1 MKFRKLGQSD
11 LNMSVITL
19 GTWGMG
25 GDFWGKV
32 DDEQSIAT
40 IQAALDAG
48 ITTIDTAPAYGRG
61 HSEEL
66 IGKAIKGRRRE
77 DIILATKV
85 GIDIHHNKE
94 HICTPET
101 IAQEIEES
109 LQRLGTDYIDLY
121 QVHWP
126 DDKVPFEETFGE
138 LETMRKQG
146 KIRYIGVSNFSVE
159 QTEEASKYCQI
170 VSTQPQYSLLV
181 REIEKELLPYCV
193 EKNIGILSYGSIGA
207 GALTGK
213 FKEKPVFKE
222 DDERASFYTFFQEQN
237 WPRTKKMIDTL
248 EEIASGHGKPTV
260 HAAINWVLK
269 QKGITVAL
277 VGARTPEQV
286 RMNAQAAEWELT
298 DEENA
303 KIEAAYAKI
312 FE

>member
-11 LNMSVITL
+11 LNCSVIGL
-19 GTWGMG
+19 GTWGLAG
-25 GDFWGKV
+25 SFWGKV
-32 DDEQSIAT
+32 DDDQSIAT
-40 IQAALDAG
+40 IRAGLEAG
-48 ITTIDTAPAYGRG
+48 INLIDTAPVYGDG
-61 HSEEL
+61 HSEEVV
-66 IGKAIKGRRRE
+66 GRALEGLKRE
-77 DIILATKV
+77 DIVLATKC
-85 GIDIHHNKE
+85 GRFT
-94 HICTPET
+94 CET
-101 IAQEIEES
+101 EKIRQELETS
-109 LQRLGTDYIDLY
+109 LKRLKTDYIDLY

-138 LETMRKQG
+138 LENMRKQG

-181 REIEKELLPYCV
+181 RDIEKDILPYCV

-237 WPRTKKMIDTL
+237 WPKTKQMIDTL
-248 EEIASGHGKPTV
+248 EEIAASHGKPTV

-269 QKGITVAL
+269 QKGISVAL

-286 RMNAQAAEWELT
+286 RMNAQAADWELT

-303 KIEAAYAKI
+303 KILQAYDRI

>member
-11 LNMSVITL
+11 LNCSVIGL
-19 GTWGMG
+19 GTWGMAG
-25 GDFWGKV
+25 SFWGKG
-32 DDEQSIAT
+32 DDDQSIAT
-40 IQAALDAG
+40 IRAGLEAG
-48 ITTIDTAPAYGRG
+48 INLIDTAPVYGDG
-61 HSEEL
+61 HSEEVV
-66 IGKAIKGRRRE
+66 GKALEGLKRE
-77 DIILATKV
+77 DIVLATKC
-85 GIDIHHNKE
+85 GRFT
-94 HICTPET
+94 CET
-101 IAQEIEES
+101 EKIRQELETS
-109 LQRLGTDYIDLY
+109 LKRLKTDYIDLY

-138 LETMRKQG
+138 LENMRKQG

-181 REIEKELLPYCV
+181 RDIEKDILPYCV

-237 WPRTKKMIDTL
+237 WPKTKQMIDTL
-248 EEIASGHGKPTV
+248 EEIASSHGKPTV
-260 HAAINWVLK
+260 HAAINWGLK
-269 QKGITVAL
+269 QKGISVAL

-286 RMNAQAAEWELT
+286 RMNAQAADWELT

-303 KIEAAYAKI
+303 KILQAYDKI

>member
-11 LNMSVITL
+11 LNCSVIGL
-19 GTWGMG
+19 GTWGMAG
-25 GDFWGKV
+25 SFWGKV
-32 DDEQSIAT
+32 DDDQSIAT
-40 IQAALDAG
+40 IRAGLEAG
-48 ITTIDTAPAYGRG
+48 INLIDTAPVYGDG
-61 HSEEL
+61 HSEEVV
-66 IGKAIKGRRRE
+66 GRALEGLKRE
-77 DIILATKV
+77 DIVLATKC
-85 GIDIHHNKE
+85 GRFT
-94 HICTPET
+94 CET
-101 IAQEIEES
+101 EKIRQELETS
-109 LQRLGTDYIDLY
+109 LKRLKTDYIDLY

-138 LETMRKQG
+138 LENMRKQG

-181 REIEKELLPYCV
+181 RDIEKDILPYCV

-222 DDERASFYTFFQEQN
+222 DDERAAFYTFFQEQN
-237 WPRTKKMIDTL
+237 WPKTKQMIDTL
-248 EEIASGHGKPTV
+248 EEIAASHGKPTV

-269 QKGITVAL
+269 QKGISVAL

-286 RMNAQAAEWELT
+286 RMNAQAADWELT

-303 KIEAAYAKI
+303 KILQAYDRI

>member
-11 LNMSVITL
+11 LNCSVIGL
-19 GTWGMG
+19 GTWGMAG
-25 GDFWGKV
+25 SFWGKV
-32 DDEQSIAT
+32 DDDQSIAT
-40 IQAALDAG
+40 IRAGLEAG
-48 ITTIDTAPAYGRG
+48 INLIDTAPVYGDG
-61 HSEEL
+61 HSEEVV
-66 IGKAIKGRRRE
+66 GRALEGVKRE
-77 DIILATKV
+77 DVVLATKC
-85 GIDIHHNKE
+85 GRFT
-94 HICTPET
+94 CET
-101 IAQEIEES
+101 EKIRQELETS
-109 LQRLGTDYIDLY
+109 LKRLKTDYLDLY

-303 KIEAAYAKI
+303 RILQAYDKI

>member
-11 LNMSVITL
+11 LNCSVIGL
-19 GTWGMG
+19 GTWGMAG
-25 GDFWGKV
+25 SFWGKV
-32 DDEQSIAT
+32 DDDQSIAT
-40 IQAALDAG
+40 IRAGLEAG
-48 ITTIDTAPAYGRG
+48 INLIDTAPVYGDG
-61 HSEEL
+61 HSEEVV
-66 IGKAIKGRRRE
+66 GRALEGLKRE
-77 DIILATKV
+77 DIVLATKC
-85 GIDIHHNKE
+85 GRFT
-94 HICTPET
+94 CET
-101 IAQEIEES
+101 EKIRQELETS
-109 LQRLGTDYIDLY
+109 LKRLKTDYIDLY

-138 LETMRKQG
+138 LENMRKQG

-181 REIEKELLPYCV
+181 RDIEKDILPYCV

-237 WPRTKKMIDTL
+237 WPKTKQMIDTL
-248 EEIASGHGKPTV
+248 EEIAASHGKPTV

-269 QKGITVAL
+269 QKGISVAL

-286 RMNAQAAEWELT
+286 RINAQAADWELT

-303 KIEAAYAKI
+303 KILQAYDKI

>member
-1 MKFRKLGQSD
+1 
-11 LNMSVITL
+11 
-19 GTWGMG
+19 MG
-25 GDFWGKV
+25 HGWQLWGKV
-32 DDEQSIAT
+32 DDDQSIAT
-40 IQAALDAG
+40 IRAGLEAG
-48 ITTIDTAPAYGRG
+48 INLIDTAPVYGDG
-61 HSEEL
+61 HSEEVV
-66 IGKAIKGRRRE
+66 GRALEGLKRE
-77 DIILATKV
+77 DIVLATKC
-85 GIDIHHNKE
+85 GRFT
-94 HICTPET
+94 CET
-101 IAQEIEES
+101 EKIRQELETS
-109 LQRLGTDYIDLY
+109 LKRLKTDYIDLY

-138 LETMRKQG
+138 LENMRKQG

-181 REIEKELLPYCV
+181 RDIEKDILPYCV

-237 WPRTKKMIDTL
+237 WPKTKQMIDTL
-248 EEIASGHGKPTV
+248 EEIAASHGKPTV

-269 QKGITVAL
+269 QKGISVAL

-286 RMNAQAAEWELT
+286 RMNAQAADWELT

-303 KIEAAYAKI
+303 KILQAYDRI

>member
-11 LNMSVITL
+11 LNCSVIGL
-19 GTWGMG
+19 GTWGMAG
-25 GDFWGKV
+25 SFWGKV
-32 DDEQSIAT
+32 DDDQSIAT
-40 IQAALDAG
+40 IRAGLEAG
-48 ITTIDTAPAYGRG
+48 INLIDTAPVYGDG
-61 HSEEL
+61 HSEEVV
-66 IGKAIKGRRRE
+66 GKALEGLKRE
-77 DIILATKV
+77 DIVLATKC
-85 GIDIHHNKE
+85 GRFT
-94 HICTPET
+94 CET
-101 IAQEIEES
+101 EKIRQELETS
-109 LQRLGTDYIDLY
+109 LKRLKTDYIDLY

-138 LETMRKQG
+138 LENMRKQG

-159 QTEEASKYCQI
+159 QTEEVSKYCQI

-181 REIEKELLPYCV
+181 RDIEKDILPYCV

-237 WPRTKKMIDTL
+237 WPKTKQMIDTL
-248 EEIASGHGKPTV
+248 EEIASSHGKPTV

-269 QKGITVAL
+269 QKGISVAL

-286 RMNAQAAEWELT
+286 RMNAQAADWELT

-303 KIEAAYAKI
+303 KILQAYDKI

>member
-11 LNMSVITL
+11 LNCSVIGL
-19 GTWGMG
+19 GTWGMAG
-25 GDFWGKV
+25 SFWGKV
-32 DDEQSIAT
+32 DDDQSIAT
-40 IQAALDAG
+40 IRAGLEAG
-48 ITTIDTAPAYGRG
+48 INLIDTAPVYGDG
-61 HSEEL
+61 HSEEVV
-66 IGKAIKGRRRE
+66 GRALEGVKRE
-77 DIILATKV
+77 DVVLATKC
-85 GIDIHHNKE
+85 GRFT
-94 HICTPET
+94 CET
-101 IAQEIEES
+101 EKIRQELETS
-109 LQRLGTDYIDLY
+109 LKRLKTDYIDLY

-303 KIEAAYAKI
+303 RILQAYDKI

>member
-11 LNMSVITL
+11 LNCSVIGL
-19 GTWGMG
+19 GTWGMAG
-25 GDFWGKV
+25 SFWGKV
-32 DDEQSIAT
+32 DDDQSIAT
-40 IQAALDAG
+40 IRAGLEAG
-48 ITTIDTAPAYGRG
+48 INLIDTAPVYGDG
-61 HSEEL
+61 HSEEVV
-66 IGKAIKGRRRE
+66 GRALEGLKRE
-77 DIILATKV
+77 DIVLATKC
-85 GIDIHHNKE
+85 GRFT
-94 HICTPET
+94 CET
-101 IAQEIEES
+101 EKIRQELETS
-109 LQRLGTDYIDLY
+109 LKRLKTDYIDLY

-138 LETMRKQG
+138 LENMRKQG

-181 REIEKELLPYCV
+181 RDIEKDILPYCV
-193 EKNIGILSYGSIGA
+193 EKNIGILGA

-237 WPRTKKMIDTL
+237 WPKTKQMIDTL
-248 EEIASGHGKPTV
+248 EEIAASHGKPTV

-269 QKGITVAL
+269 QKGISVAL

-286 RMNAQAAEWELT
+286 RMNAQAADWELT

-303 KIEAAYAKI
+303 KILQAYDRI

>member
-11 LNMSVITL
+11 LNCSVIGL
-19 GTWGMG
+19 GTWGMAG
-25 GDFWGKV
+25 SFWGKV
-32 DDEQSIAT
+32 DDDQSIAT
-40 IQAALDAG
+40 IRAGLEAG
-48 ITTIDTAPAYGRG
+48 INLIDTAPVYGDG
-61 HSEEL
+61 HSEEVV
-66 IGKAIKGRRRE
+66 GRALEGLKRE
-77 DIILATKV
+77 DIVLATKC
-85 GIDIHHNKE
+85 GRFT
-94 HICTPET
+94 CET
-101 IAQEIEES
+101 EKIRQELETS
-109 LQRLGTDYIDLY
+109 LKRLKTDYIDLY

-138 LETMRKQG
+138 LENMRKQG

-181 REIEKELLPYCV
+181 RDIEKDILPYCV

-237 WPRTKKMIDTL
+237 WPKTKQMIDTL
-248 EEIASGHGKPTV
+248 EEIAASHGKPTV

-269 QKGITVAL
+269 QKGISVAL

-286 RMNAQAAEWELT
+286 RINAQAADWELT

-303 KIEAAYAKI
+303 KILQAYDKF

>member
-11 LNMSVITL
+11 LNCSVIGL
-19 GTWGMG
+19 GTWGMAG
-25 GDFWGKV
+25 SFWGKV
-32 DDEQSIAT
+32 DDDQSIAT
-40 IQAALDAG
+40 IRAGLEAG
-48 ITTIDTAPAYGRG
+48 INLIDTAPVYGDG
-61 HSEEL
+61 HSEEVV
-66 IGKAIKGRRRE
+66 GKALEGLKRE
-77 DIILATKV
+77 DIVLATKC
-85 GIDIHHNKE
+85 GRFT
-94 HICTPET
+94 CET
-101 IAQEIEES
+101 EKIRQELETS
-109 LQRLGTDYIDLY
+109 LKRLKTDYIDLY

-138 LETMRKQG
+138 LENMRKQG

-181 REIEKELLPYCV
+181 RDIEKDILPYCV
-193 EKNIGILSYGSIGA
+193 EKNIGILSYDSIGA

-237 WPRTKKMIDTL
+237 WPKTKQMIDTL
-248 EEIASGHGKPTV
+248 EEIASSHGKPTV

-269 QKGITVAL
+269 QKGISVAL

-286 RMNAQAAEWELT
+286 RMNAQAADWELT

-303 KIEAAYAKI
+303 KILQAYDKI

>member
-11 LNMSVITL
+11 LNCSVIGL
-19 GTWGMG
+19 GTWGMAG
-25 GDFWGKV
+25 SFWGKV
-32 DDEQSIAT
+32 DDDQSIAT
-40 IQAALDAG
+40 IRAGLEAG
-48 ITTIDTAPAYGRG
+48 INLIDTAPVYGDG
-61 HSEEL
+61 HSEEVV
-66 IGKAIKGRRRE
+66 GRALEGLKRE
-77 DIILATKV
+77 DIVLATKC
-85 GIDIHHNKE
+85 GRFT
-94 HICTPET
+94 CET
-101 IAQEIEES
+101 EKIRQELETS
-109 LQRLGTDYIDLY
+109 LKRLKTDYIDLY

-138 LETMRKQG
+138 LENMRKQG

-181 REIEKELLPYCV
+181 RDIEKDILLYCV

-237 WPRTKKMIDTL
+237 WPKTKQMIDTL
-248 EEIASGHGKPTV
+248 EEIAASHGKPTV

-269 QKGITVAL
+269 QKGISVAL

-286 RMNAQAAEWELT
+286 RMNAQAADWELT

-303 KIEAAYAKI
+303 KILQAYDRI

>member
-11 LNMSVITL
+11 LNCSVIGL
-19 GTWGMG
+19 GTWGMAG
-25 GDFWGKV
+25 SFWGKV
-32 DDEQSIAT
+32 DDDQSIAT
-40 IQAALDAG
+40 IRAGLEAG
-48 ITTIDTAPAYGRG
+48 INLIDTAPVYGDG
-61 HSEEL
+61 HSEEVV
-66 IGKAIKGRRRE
+66 GKALEGLKRE
-77 DIILATKV
+77 DMVLATKC
-85 GIDIHHNKE
+85 GRFT
-94 HICTPET
+94 CET
-101 IAQEIEES
+101 EKIRQELETS
-109 LQRLGTDYIDLY
+109 LKRLKTDYIDLY

-138 LETMRKQG
+138 LENMRKQG

-181 REIEKELLPYCV
+181 RDIEKDILPYCV

-237 WPRTKKMIDTL
+237 WPKTKQMIDTL
-248 EEIASGHGKPTV
+248 EEIASSHGKPTV

-269 QKGITVAL
+269 QKGISVAL

-286 RMNAQAAEWELT
+286 RMNAQAADWELT

-303 KIEAAYAKI
+303 KILQAYDKI

>member
-11 LNMSVITL
+11 LNCSVIGL
-19 GTWGMG
+19 GTWGMAG
-25 GDFWGKV
+25 SFWGKV
-32 DDEQSIAT
+32 DDDQSIAT
-40 IQAALDAG
+40 IRAGLEAG
-48 ITTIDTAPAYGRG
+48 INLIDTAPVYGDG
-61 HSEEL
+61 HSEEVV
-66 IGKAIKGRRRE
+66 GRALEGVKRE
-77 DIILATKV
+77 DVVLATKC
-85 GIDIHHNKE
+85 GRFT
-94 HICTPET
+94 CET
-101 IAQEIEES
+101 EKIRQELETS
-109 LQRLGTDYIDLY
+109 LKRLKTDYIDLY

-286 RMNAQAAEWELT
+286 IMNAQAAEWELT

>member
-11 LNMSVITL
+11 LNCSVIGL
-19 GTWGMG
+19 GTWGMAG
-25 GDFWGKV
+25 SFWGKV
-32 DDEQSIAT
+32 DDDQSIAT
-40 IQAALDAG
+40 IRAGLEAG
-48 ITTIDTAPAYGRG
+48 INLIATAPVYGDG
-61 HSEEL
+61 HSEEVV
-66 IGKAIKGRRRE
+66 GRALEGLKRE
-77 DIILATKV
+77 DIVLATKC
-85 GIDIHHNKE
+85 GRFT
-94 HICTPET
+94 CET
-101 IAQEIEES
+101 EKIRQELETS
-109 LQRLGTDYIDLY
+109 LKRLKTDYIDLY

-138 LETMRKQG
+138 LENMRKQG

-181 REIEKELLPYCV
+181 RDIEKDILPYCV

-237 WPRTKKMIDTL
+237 WPKTKQMIDTL
-248 EEIASGHGKPTV
+248 EEIAASHGKPTV

-269 QKGITVAL
+269 QKGISVAL

-286 RMNAQAAEWELT
+286 RMNAQAADWELT

-303 KIEAAYAKI
+303 KILQAYDRI

>member
-11 LNMSVITL
+11 LNCSVIGL
-19 GTWGMG
+19 GTWGMAG
-25 GDFWGKV
+25 SFWGKV
-32 DDEQSIAT
+32 DDDQSIAT
-40 IQAALDAG
+40 IRAGLEAG
-48 ITTIDTAPAYGRG
+48 INLIDTAPVYGDG
-61 HSEEL
+61 HSEEVV
-66 IGKAIKGRRRE
+66 GKALEGLKRE
-77 DIILATKV
+77 DIVLATKC
-85 GIDIHHNKE
+85 GRFT
-94 HICTPET
+94 CET
-101 IAQEIEES
+101 EKIRQELETS
-109 LQRLGTDYIDLY
+109 LKRLKTDYIDLY

-138 LETMRKQG
+138 LENMRKQG

-181 REIEKELLPYCV
+181 RDIEKDILPYCV

-237 WPRTKKMIDTL
+237 WPKTKQMIDTL
-248 EEIASGHGKPTV
+248 EEIAASHGKPTV

-269 QKGITVAL
+269 QKGISVAL

-286 RMNAQAAEWELT
+286 RMNAQAADWELT

-303 KIEAAYAKI
+303 KILQAYDRI

>member
-11 LNMSVITL
+11 LNCSVIGL
-19 GTWGMG
+19 GTWGMVG
-25 GDFWGKV
+25 SFWGKV
-32 DDEQSIAT
+32 DDDQSIAT
-40 IQAALDAG
+40 IRAGLEAG
-48 ITTIDTAPAYGRG
+48 INLIDTAPVYGDG
-61 HSEEL
+61 HSEEVV
-66 IGKAIKGRRRE
+66 GRALEGLKRE
-77 DIILATKV
+77 DIVLATKC
-85 GIDIHHNKE
+85 GRFT
-94 HICTPET
+94 CET
-101 IAQEIEES
+101 EKIRQELETS
-109 LQRLGTDYIDLY
+109 LKRLKTDYIDLY

-138 LETMRKQG
+138 LENMRKQG

-181 REIEKELLPYCV
+181 RDIEKDILPYCV

-237 WPRTKKMIDTL
+237 WPKTKQMIDTL
-248 EEIASGHGKPTV
+248 EEIAASHGKPTV

-269 QKGITVAL
+269 QKGISVAL

-286 RMNAQAAEWELT
+286 RMNAQAADWELT

-303 KIEAAYAKI
+303 KILQAYDRI

>member
-11 LNMSVITL
+11 LNCSVIGL
-19 GTWGMG
+19 GTWGMAG
-25 GDFWGKV
+25 SFWGKV
-32 DDEQSIAT
+32 DDDQSIAT
-40 IQAALDAG
+40 IRAGLEAG
-48 ITTIDTAPAYGRG
+48 INLIDTAPVYGDG
-61 HSEEL
+61 HSEEVV
-66 IGKAIKGRRRE
+66 GRALEGLKRE
-77 DIILATKV
+77 DIVLATKC
-85 GIDIHHNKE
+85 GRFT
-94 HICTPET
+94 CET
-101 IAQEIEES
+101 EKIRQELETS
-109 LQRLGTDYIDLY
+109 LKRLKTDYIDLY
-121 QVHWP
+121 QVHGP

-138 LETMRKQG
+138 LENMRKQG

-181 REIEKELLPYCV
+181 RDIEKDILPYCV

-222 DDERASFYTFFQEQN
+222 DDERAAFYTFFQEQN
-237 WPRTKKMIDTL
+237 WPKTKQMIDTL
-248 EEIASGHGKPTV
+248 EEIAASHGKPTV

-269 QKGITVAL
+269 QKGISVAL

-286 RMNAQAAEWELT
+286 RMNAQAADWELT

-303 KIEAAYAKI
+303 KILQAYDRI

>member
-1 MKFRKLGQSD
+1 MAGS
-11 LNMSVITL
+11 
-19 GTWGMG
+19 
-25 GDFWGKV
+25 FWGKV
-32 DDEQSIAT
+32 DDDQSIAT
-40 IQAALDAG
+40 IRAGLEAG
-48 ITTIDTAPAYGRG
+48 INLIDTAPVYGDG
-61 HSEEL
+61 HSEEVV
-66 IGKAIKGRRRE
+66 GKALEGLKRE
-77 DIILATKV
+77 DIVLATKC
-85 GIDIHHNKE
+85 GRFT
-94 HICTPET
+94 CET
-101 IAQEIEES
+101 EKIRQELETS
-109 LQRLGTDYIDLY
+109 LKRLKTDYIDLY

-138 LETMRKQG
+138 LENMRKQG

-181 REIEKELLPYCV
+181 RDIEKDILPYCV

-237 WPRTKKMIDTL
+237 WPKTKQMIDTL
-248 EEIASGHGKPTV
+248 EEIASSHGKPTV

-269 QKGITVAL
+269 QKGISVAL

-286 RMNAQAAEWELT
+286 RMNAQAADWELT

-303 KIEAAYAKI
+303 KILQAYDKI

>member
-11 LNMSVITL
+11 LNCSVIGL
-19 GTWGMG
+19 GTWGMAG
-25 GDFWGKV
+25 SFWGKV
-32 DDEQSIAT
+32 DDDQSIAT
-40 IQAALDAG
+40 IRAGLEAG
-48 ITTIDTAPAYGRG
+48 INLIDTAPVYGDG
-61 HSEEL
+61 HSEEVV
-66 IGKAIKGRRRE
+66 GRALEGLKRE
-77 DIILATKV
+77 DIVLATKC
-85 GIDIHHNKE
+85 GRFT
-94 HICTPET
+94 CET
-101 IAQEIEES
+101 EKIRQELETS
-109 LQRLGTDYIDLY
+109 LKRLKTDYIDLY

-138 LETMRKQG
+138 LENMRKQG

-170 VSTQPQYSLLV
+170 VSTQPQYSLLG
-181 REIEKELLPYCV
+181 RDIEKDILPYCV

-237 WPRTKKMIDTL
+237 WPKTKQMIDTL
-248 EEIASGHGKPTV
+248 EEIAASHGKPTV

-269 QKGITVAL
+269 QKGISVAL

-286 RMNAQAAEWELT
+286 RMNAQAADWELT

-303 KIEAAYAKI
+303 KILQAYDRI

>member
-11 LNMSVITL
+11 LNCSVIGL
-19 GTWGMG
+19 GTWGMAG
-25 GDFWGKV
+25 SFWGKV
-32 DDEQSIAT
+32 DDDQSIAT
-40 IQAALDAG
+40 IRAGLEAG
-48 ITTIDTAPAYGRG
+48 INLIDTAPVYGDG
-61 HSEEL
+61 HSEEVV
-66 IGKAIKGRRRE
+66 GRALEGLKRE
-77 DIILATKV
+77 DIVLATKC
-85 GIDIHHNKE
+85 GRFT
-94 HICTPET
+94 CET
-101 IAQEIEES
+101 EKIRQELETS
-109 LQRLGTDYIDLY
+109 LKRLKTDYIDLY

-138 LETMRKQG
+138 LENMRKQG

-181 REIEKELLPYCV
+181 RDIEKDILPYCV

-237 WPRTKKMIDTL
+237 WPKTKQMIDTL
-248 EEIASGHGKPTV
+248 EEIAASHGKPTV

-269 QKGITVAL
+269 QKGISVAL

-286 RMNAQAAEWELT
+286 RMNAQAADWELT

-303 KIEAAYAKI
+303 KILQAYDRI

>member
-11 LNMSVITL
+11 LNCSVIGL
-19 GTWGMG
+19 GTWGMAG
-25 GDFWGKV
+25 SFWGKV
-32 DDEQSIAT
+32 DDDQSIAT
-40 IQAALDAG
+40 IRAGLEAG
-48 ITTIDTAPAYGRG
+48 INLIDTAPVYGDG
-61 HSEEL
+61 HSEEVV
-66 IGKAIKGRRRE
+66 GRALEGLKRE
-77 DIILATKV
+77 DIVLATKC
-85 GIDIHHNKE
+85 GRFT
-94 HICTPET
+94 CET
-101 IAQEIEES
+101 EKIRQELETS
-109 LQRLGTDYIDLY
+109 LKRLKTDYIDLY

-138 LETMRKQG
+138 LDNMRKQG

-181 REIEKELLPYCV
+181 RDIEKDILPYCV

-237 WPRTKKMIDTL
+237 WPKTKQMIDTL
-248 EEIASGHGKPTV
+248 EEIAASHGKPTV

-269 QKGITVAL
+269 QKGISVAL

-286 RMNAQAAEWELT
+286 RMNAQAADWELT

-303 KIEAAYAKI
+303 KILQAYDRI

>member
-11 LNMSVITL
+11 LNCSVIGL
-19 GTWGMG
+19 GTWGMAG
-25 GDFWGKV
+25 SFWGKV
-32 DDEQSIAT
+32 DDDQSIAT
-40 IQAALDAG
+40 IRAGLEAG
-48 ITTIDTAPAYGRG
+48 INLIDTAPVYGDG
-61 HSEEL
+61 HSEEVV
-66 IGKAIKGRRRE
+66 GRALEGLKRE
-77 DIILATKV
+77 DIVLATKC
-85 GIDIHHNKE
+85 GRFT
-94 HICTPET
+94 CET
-101 IAQEIEES
+101 EKIRQELETS
-109 LQRLGTDYIDLY
+109 LKRLKTDYIDLY

-138 LETMRKQG
+138 LENMRKQG

-181 REIEKELLPYCV
+181 RDIEKDILPYCV

-237 WPRTKKMIDTL
+237 WPKTKQMIDTL
-248 EEIASGHGKPTV
+248 EEIAASHGKPTV

-269 QKGITVAL
+269 QKGISVAL

-286 RMNAQAAEWELT
+286 RMNAQAADWKLT

-303 KIEAAYAKI
+303 KILQAYDRI
-312 FE
+312 FD

>member
-11 LNMSVITL
+11 LNCSVIGL
-19 GTWGMG
+19 GTWGMAG
-25 GDFWGKV
+25 SFWGKV
-32 DDEQSIAT
+32 DDDQSIAT
-40 IQAALDAG
+40 IRAGLEAG
-48 ITTIDTAPAYGRG
+48 INLIDTAPVYGDG
-61 HSEEL
+61 HSEDVV
-66 IGKAIKGRRRE
+66 GRALEGLKRE
-77 DIILATKV
+77 DIVLATKC
-85 GIDIHHNKE
+85 GRFT
-94 HICTPET
+94 CET
-101 IAQEIEES
+101 EKIRQELETS
-109 LQRLGTDYIDLY
+109 LKRLKTDYIDLY

-138 LETMRKQG
+138 LENMRKQG

-181 REIEKELLPYCV
+181 RDIEKDILPYCV

-237 WPRTKKMIDTL
+237 WPKTKQMIDTL
-248 EEIASGHGKPTV
+248 EEIAASHGKPTV

-269 QKGITVAL
+269 QKGISVAL

-286 RMNAQAAEWELT
+286 RMNAQAADWELT

-303 KIEAAYAKI
+303 KILQAYDRI

>member
-11 LNMSVITL
+11 LNCSVIGL
-19 GTWGMG
+19 GTWGMAG
-25 GDFWGKV
+25 SFWGKV
-32 DDEQSIAT
+32 DDDQSIAT
-40 IQAALDAG
+40 IRAGLEAG
-48 ITTIDTAPAYGRG
+48 INLIDTAPVYGDG
-61 HSEEL
+61 HSEEVV
-66 IGKAIKGRRRE
+66 GRALEGLKRE
-77 DIILATKV
+77 DIVLATKC
-85 GIDIHHNKE
+85 GRFT
-94 HICTPET
+94 CET
-101 IAQEIEES
+101 EKIRQELETS
-109 LQRLGTDYIDLY
+109 LKRLKTDYIDLY

-138 LETMRKQG
+138 LENMRKQG

-181 REIEKELLPYCV
+181 RDIEKDMLPCCV

-237 WPRTKKMIDTL
+237 WPKTKQMIDTL
-248 EEIASGHGKPTV
+248 EEIAASHGKPTV

-269 QKGITVAL
+269 QKGISVAL

-286 RMNAQAAEWELT
+286 RMNAQAADWELT

-303 KIEAAYAKI
+303 KILQAYDRI

>member
-11 LNMSVITL
+11 LNCSVIGL
-19 GTWGMG
+19 GTWGMAG
-25 GDFWGKV
+25 SFWGKV
-32 DDEQSIAT
+32 DDDQSIAT
-40 IQAALDAG
+40 IRAGLEAG
-48 ITTIDTAPAYGRG
+48 INLIDTAPVYGDG
-61 HSEEL
+61 HSEEVV
-66 IGKAIKGRRRE
+66 GRALEGLKRE
-77 DIILATKV
+77 DIVLATKC
-85 GIDIHHNKE
+85 GRFT
-94 HICTPET
+94 CET
-101 IAQEIEES
+101 EKIRQELETS
-109 LQRLGTDYIDLY
+109 LKRLKTDYIDLY

-138 LETMRKQG
+138 LENMRKQG

-181 REIEKELLPYCV
+181 RDIEKDILPYCV

-237 WPRTKKMIDTL
+237 WPKTKQMIDTL
-248 EEIASGHGKPTV
+248 EEIAASHGKPTV

-286 RMNAQAAEWELT
+286 RINAQAADWELT

-303 KIEAAYAKI
+303 KILQAYDRI

>member
-11 LNMSVITL
+11 LNCSGIGL
-19 GTWGMG
+19 GTWGMAG
-25 GDFWGKV
+25 SFWGKV
-32 DDEQSIAT
+32 DDDQSIAT
-40 IQAALDAG
+40 IRAGLEAG
-48 ITTIDTAPAYGRG
+48 INLIDTAPVYGDG
-61 HSEEL
+61 HSEEVV
-66 IGKAIKGRRRE
+66 GRALEGLKRE
-77 DIILATKV
+77 DIVLATKC
-85 GIDIHHNKE
+85 GRFT
-94 HICTPET
+94 CET
-101 IAQEIEES
+101 EKIRQELETS
-109 LQRLGTDYIDLY
+109 LKRLKTDYIDLY

-138 LETMRKQG
+138 LENMRKQG

-181 REIEKELLPYCV
+181 RDIEKDILPYCV

-237 WPRTKKMIDTL
+237 WPKTKQMIDTL
-248 EEIASGHGKPTV
+248 EEIAASHGKPTV

-269 QKGITVAL
+269 QKGISVAL

-286 RMNAQAAEWELT
+286 RMNAQAADWELT

-303 KIEAAYAKI
+303 KILQAYDRI

>member
-11 LNMSVITL
+11 LNCSVIGL
-19 GTWGMG
+19 GTWGMAG
-25 GDFWGKV
+25 SFWGKV
-32 DDEQSIAT
+32 DDDQSIAT
-40 IQAALDAG
+40 IRAGLEAG
-48 ITTIDTAPAYGRG
+48 INLIDTAPVYGDG
-61 HSEEL
+61 HSEEVV
-66 IGKAIKGRRRE
+66 GRALEGLKRE
-77 DIILATKV
+77 DIVLATKC
-85 GIDIHHNKE
+85 GRFT
-94 HICTPET
+94 CET
-101 IAQEIEES
+101 EKIRQELETS
-109 LQRLGTDYIDLY
+109 LKRLKTDYIDLY

-138 LETMRKQG
+138 LENMRKQG

-181 REIEKELLPYCV
+181 RDIEKDILPYCV

-237 WPRTKKMIDTL
+237 WPKTKQMIDTL
-248 EEIASGHGKPTV
+248 EEIAASHGKPTV

-269 QKGITVAL
+269 QKGISVAL
-277 VGARTPEQV
+277 VGAR
-286 RMNAQAAEWELT
+286 MNAQAADWELT

-303 KIEAAYAKI
+303 KILQAYDRI

>member
-11 LNMSVITL
+11 LNCSVIGL
-19 GTWGMG
+19 GTWGMAG
-25 GDFWGKV
+25 SFWGKV
-32 DDEQSIAT
+32 DDDQSIAT
-40 IQAALDAG
+40 IRAGLEAG
-48 ITTIDTAPAYGRG
+48 INLIDTAPVYGDG
-61 HSEEL
+61 HSEEVV
-66 IGKAIKGRRRE
+66 GRALEGLKRE
-77 DIILATKV
+77 DIVLATKC
-85 GIDIHHNKE
+85 GRFT
-94 HICTPET
+94 CET
-101 IAQEIEES
+101 EKIRQELETS
-109 LQRLGTDYIDLY
+109 LKRLKTDYIDLY

-138 LETMRKQG
+138 LENMRKQG

-181 REIEKELLPYCV
+181 REIEKDILPYCV
-193 EKNIGILSYGSIGA
+193 QKNIGILSYGSIGA

-237 WPRTKKMIDTL
+237 WPKTKQMIDTL
-248 EEIASGHGKPTV
+248 EEIAASHGKPTV

-269 QKGITVAL
+269 QKGISVAL

-286 RMNAQAAEWELT
+286 RMNAQAADWELT

-303 KIEAAYAKI
+303 KILQAYDRI

>member
-11 LNMSVITL
+11 LNCSVIGL
-19 GTWGMG
+19 GTWGMAG
-25 GDFWGKV
+25 SFWGKV
-32 DDEQSIAT
+32 DDDQSIAT
-40 IQAALDAG
+40 IRAGLEAG
-48 ITTIDTAPAYGRG
+48 INLIDTAPVYGDG
-61 HSEEL
+61 HSEEVV
-66 IGKAIKGRRRE
+66 GRALEGLKRE
-77 DIILATKV
+77 DIVLATKF
-85 GIDIHHNKE
+85 GRFT
-94 HICTPET
+94 CET
-101 IAQEIEES
+101 EKIRQELETS
-109 LQRLGTDYIDLY
+109 LKRLKTDYIDLY

-138 LETMRKQG
+138 LENMRKQG

-181 REIEKELLPYCV
+181 RDIEKDILPYCV

-237 WPRTKKMIDTL
+237 WPKTKQMIDTL
-248 EEIASGHGKPTV
+248 EEIAASHGKPTV

-269 QKGITVAL
+269 QKGISVAL

-286 RMNAQAAEWELT
+286 RMNAQAADWELT

-303 KIEAAYAKI
+303 KILQAYDRI

>member
-11 LNMSVITL
+11 LNCSVIGL
-19 GTWGMG
+19 GTWGMAG
-25 GDFWGKV
+25 SFWGKV
-32 DDEQSIAT
+32 DDDQSIAT
-40 IQAALDAG
+40 IRAGLEAG
-48 ITTIDTAPAYGRG
+48 INLIDTAPVYGDG
-61 HSEEL
+61 HSEEVV
-66 IGKAIKGRRRE
+66 GRALEGLKRE
-77 DIILATKV
+77 DIVLATKC
-85 GIDIHHNKE
+85 GRFT
-94 HICTPET
+94 CET
-101 IAQEIEES
+101 EKIRQELETS
-109 LQRLGTDYIDLY
+109 LKRLKTDYIDLY

-138 LETMRKQG
+138 LENMRKQG

-181 REIEKELLPYCV
+181 RDIEKDILPYCV

-222 DDERASFYTFFQEQN
+222 DDECASFYTFFQEQN
-237 WPRTKKMIDTL
+237 WPKTKQMIDTL
-248 EEIASGHGKPTV
+248 EEIAASHGKPTV

-269 QKGITVAL
+269 QKGISVAL

-286 RMNAQAAEWELT
+286 RMNAQAADWELT

-303 KIEAAYAKI
+303 KILQAYDRI

>member
-11 LNMSVITL
+11 LNCSVIGL
-19 GTWGMG
+19 GTWGMAG
-25 GDFWGKV
+25 SFWGKV
-32 DDEQSIAT
+32 DDDQSIAT
-40 IQAALDAG
+40 IRAGLEAG
-48 ITTIDTAPAYGRG
+48 INLIDTAPVYGDG
-61 HSEEL
+61 HSEEVV
-66 IGKAIKGRRRE
+66 GKALEGLKRE
-77 DIILATKV
+77 DIVLATKC
-85 GIDIHHNKE
+85 GRFT
-94 HICTPET
+94 CET
-101 IAQEIEES
+101 EKIRQELETS
-109 LQRLGTDYIDLY
+109 LKRLKTDYIDLY

-138 LETMRKQG
+138 LENMRKQG

-181 REIEKELLPYCV
+181 RDIEKDILPYCV

-222 DDERASFYTFFQEQN
+222 DAERASFYTFFQEQN
-237 WPRTKKMIDTL
+237 WPKTKQMIDTL
-248 EEIASGHGKPTV
+248 EEIAASHGKPTV

-269 QKGITVAL
+269 QKGISVAL

-286 RMNAQAAEWELT
+286 RMNAQAADWELT

-303 KIEAAYAKI
+303 KILQAYDRI

>member
-11 LNMSVITL
+11 LNCSVIGL
-19 GTWGMG
+19 GTWGMAG
-25 GDFWGKV
+25 SFWGKV
-32 DDEQSIAT
+32 DDDQSIAT
-40 IQAALDAG
+40 IRAGLEAG
-48 ITTIDTAPAYGRG
+48 INLIDTAPVYGDG
-61 HSEEL
+61 HSEEVV
-66 IGKAIKGRRRE
+66 GRALEGLKRE
-77 DIILATKV
+77 DIVLATKC
-85 GIDIHHNKE
+85 GRFT
-94 HICTPET
+94 CET
-101 IAQEIEES
+101 EKIRQELETS
-109 LQRLGTDYIDLY
+109 LKRLKTDYIDLY

-138 LETMRKQG
+138 LENMRKQG

-181 REIEKELLPYCV
+181 RDIEKDILPYCV

-237 WPRTKKMIDTL
+237 WPKTKQMIDTL
-248 EEIASGHGKPTV
+248 EEIAASHGKPTV

-269 QKGITVAL
+269 QKGISVAL

-286 RMNAQAAEWELT
+286 RMNSQAADWELT

-303 KIEAAYAKI
+303 KILQAYDRI

>member
-11 LNMSVITL
+11 LNCSVIGL
-19 GTWGMG
+19 GTWGMAG
-25 GDFWGKV
+25 SFWGKV
-32 DDEQSIAT
+32 DDDQSIAT
-40 IQAALDAG
+40 IRAGLEAG
-48 ITTIDTAPAYGRG
+48 INLIDTAPVYGDG
-61 HSEEL
+61 HSEEVV
-66 IGKAIKGRRRE
+66 GRALEGLKRE
-77 DIILATKV
+77 DIVLATKC
-85 GIDIHHNKE
+85 GRFT
-94 HICTPET
+94 CET
-101 IAQEIEES
+101 EKIRQELETS
-109 LQRLGTDYIDLY
+109 LKRLKTDYIDLY

-138 LETMRKQG
+138 LENMRKQG

-181 REIEKELLPYCV
+181 RDIEKDILPYCV

-237 WPRTKKMIDTL
+237 WPKTKQMIDTL
-248 EEIASGHGKPTV
+248 EEIAASHGKPTV

-269 QKGITVAL
+269 QKGISVAL

-286 RMNAQAAEWELT
+286 RINAQAADWELT

-303 KIEAAYAKI
+303 KILQAYDRI

>member
-11 LNMSVITL
+11 LNCSVIGL
-19 GTWGMG
+19 GTWGMAG
-25 GDFWGKV
+25 SFWGKV
-32 DDEQSIAT
+32 DDDQSIAT
-40 IQAALDAG
+40 IRAGLEAG
-48 ITTIDTAPAYGRG
+48 INLIDTAPVYGDG
-61 HSEEL
+61 HSEEVV
-66 IGKAIKGRRRE
+66 GRALEGLKRE
-77 DIILATKV
+77 DIVLATKC
-85 GIDIHHNKE
+85 GRFT
-94 HICTPET
+94 CET
-101 IAQEIEES
+101 EKIRQELETS
-109 LQRLGTDYIDLY
+109 LKRLKTDYIDLY

-138 LETMRKQG
+138 LENMRKQG

-181 REIEKELLPYCV
+181 RDIEKDILPYCV

-237 WPRTKKMIDTL
+237 WPKTKQMIDTQ
-248 EEIASGHGKPTV
+248 EEIAASHGKPTV

-269 QKGITVAL
+269 QKGISVAL

-286 RMNAQAAEWELT
+286 RMNAQAADWELT

-303 KIEAAYAKI
+303 KILQAYDRI

>member
-11 LNMSVITL
+11 LNCSVIGL
-19 GTWGMG
+19 GTWGMAG
-25 GDFWGKV
+25 SFWGKV
-32 DDEQSIAT
+32 DDDQSIAT
-40 IQAALDAG
+40 IRAGLEAG
-48 ITTIDTAPAYGRG
+48 INLIDTAPVYGDG
-61 HSEEL
+61 HSEEVV
-66 IGKAIKGRRRE
+66 GRALEGLKRE
-77 DIILATKV
+77 DIVLATKC
-85 GIDIHHNKE
+85 GRFT
-94 HICTPET
+94 CET
-101 IAQEIEES
+101 EKIRQELETS
-109 LQRLGTDYIDLY
+109 LKRLKTDYIDLY

-138 LETMRKQG
+138 LENMRKQG

-181 REIEKELLPYCV
+181 RDIEKDILPYCV

-237 WPRTKKMIDTL
+237 LPKTKQMIDTL
-248 EEIASGHGKPTV
+248 EEIAASHGKPTV

-269 QKGITVAL
+269 QKGISVAL

-286 RMNAQAAEWELT
+286 RMNAQAADWELT

-303 KIEAAYAKI
+303 KILQAYDRI

>member
-11 LNMSVITL
+11 LNCSVIGL
-19 GTWGMG
+19 GTWGMAG
-25 GDFWGKV
+25 SFWGKV
-32 DDEQSIAT
+32 DDDQRIAT
-40 IQAALDAG
+40 IRAGLEAG
-48 ITTIDTAPAYGRG
+48 INLIDTAPVYGDG
-61 HSEEL
+61 HSEEVV
-66 IGKAIKGRRRE
+66 GKALEGLKRE
-77 DIILATKV
+77 DIVLATKC
-85 GIDIHHNKE
+85 GRFT
-94 HICTPET
+94 CET
-101 IAQEIEES
+101 EKIRQELETS
-109 LQRLGTDYIDLY
+109 LKRLKTDYIDLY

-138 LETMRKQG
+138 LENMRKQG

-181 REIEKELLPYCV
+181 RDIEKDILPYCV

-237 WPRTKKMIDTL
+237 WPKTKQMIDTL
-248 EEIASGHGKPTV
+248 EEIAASHGKPTV

-269 QKGITVAL
+269 QKGISVAL

-286 RMNAQAAEWELT
+286 RMNAQAADWELT

-303 KIEAAYAKI
+303 KILQAYDKI